1 LKEAATVCCVV
12 GLSDEEDDEI
22 EAKSLQISG
31 RYEIDPDDE
40 LAAKYRCCST
50 EKRPI
55 PATPTSSATDSM
67 TKKTPSDDPLF
78 VSSLDRTKTTPRE
91 AMHIV
96 APALKAAGVDI
107 DTLSLST
114 SSMYRA
120 RKTVHKSLAQTQ
132 KELFVPTTLI
142 AHFDGNC
149 YPTMMEGQR
158 SWWIEC
164 RL

>member
-1 LKEAATVCCVV
+1 MREAAAVCCVV

-22 EAKSLQISG
+22 EAQSLQISG

-40 LAAKYRCCST
+40 LVAKYCCCST
-50 EKRPI
+50 EKCPI

-67 TKKTPSDDPLF
+67 TKKCCLVDNPLF

-96 APALKAAGVDI
+96 ALALKAAGVYI

-120 RKTVHKSLAQTQ
+120 RKTVRKPLAQTQ
-132 KELFVPTTLI
+132 LFVSTT
-142 AHFDGNC
+142 
-149 YPTMMEGQR
+149 P
-158 SWWIEC
+158 
-164 RL
+164 